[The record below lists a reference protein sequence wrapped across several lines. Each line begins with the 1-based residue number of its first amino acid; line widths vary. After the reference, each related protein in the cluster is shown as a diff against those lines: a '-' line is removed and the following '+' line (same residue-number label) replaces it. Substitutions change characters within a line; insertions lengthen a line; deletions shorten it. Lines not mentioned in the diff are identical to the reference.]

1 MNEIFKFIFE
11 LLTDPLGL
19 PIDKLQEY
27 AILAVIGLIAYLSSY
42 RIVGIM
48 YDRDMLV
55 TRTGGSF
62 MHWTIRFVLF
72 FGMWAIARIAIWLYR
87 FVAANWITVLSIA
100 IGTLLL
106 AWIVKRTIFFMKFY
120 KSLDGDKNA

>member
-1 MNEIFKFIFE
+1 MSEIFKFLFE
-11 LLTDPLGL
+11 LYTDPLGL
-19 PIDKLQEY
+19 PIDRLQEY
-27 AILAVIGLIAYLSSY
+27 SILAVIGVTAYLSSF

-48 YDRDMLV
+48 YDRDWIH
-55 TRTGGSF
+55 TKIGGSF

-72 FGMWAIARIAIWLYR
+72 FSMWAIARIAIWLYR

-100 IGTLLL
+100 IGALLL

>member
-1 MNEIFKFIFE
+1 MSTIFKFLFE
-11 LLTDPLGL
+11 LATEPLGL
-19 PIDKLQEY
+19 PIEKMQEY
-27 AILAVIGLIAYLSSY
+27 SILAVMGLIAYLSSV

-48 YDRDMLV
+48 YYRDWIH
-55 TRTGGSF
+55 TKIGGSF

-87 FVAANWITVLSIA
+87 FVAANWITVSSIG
-100 IGTLLL
+100 ISVLLL
-106 AWIVKRTIFFMKFY
+106 IWIVKRTIFFMKFY

>member
-1 MNEIFKFIFE
+1 MSEIFKFLYE
-11 LLTDPLGL
+11 LAIDPLTL
-19 PIDKLQEY
+19 PINWWQEWIVLFVFDKIAY
-27 AILAVIGLIAYLSSY
+27 LIAYSK
-42 RIVGIM
+42 VGDM
-48 YDRDMLV
+48 YDFGYLS
-55 TRTGGSF
+55 TKTGGSF
-62 MHWTIRFVLF
+62 MHRVIRFAF
-72 FGMWAIARIAIWLYR
+72 FFVMWAIARIAIWLYR